1 MKRKMIALLM
11 FALMSLS
18 LLAGCAKDAD
28 TFTVGFDA
36 EFPPYG
42 YQNEQGEYV
51 GFDLDLAAEVCK
63 RQGWELVKKP
73 IDWNA
78 KDQELDTGSIDCIWN
93 GFTIQGR
100 EDLYTWTVPYVDNS
114 QVIVVKSDS
123 GIKSDADLAGK
134 NLVVQ
139 SDSSAQAA
147 LTGEDASDS
156 NKALVKSLKQLTEV
170 ADYNSAFMMLESG
183 AVDAI
188 ALDVG
193 VADYQLQQRQG
204 FQKLDL
210 ILAAEQYGVGFK
222 KGNTELRDTV
232 EKTLMEMVQDGTFTK
247 IAETW
252 GLSSAVCLGK

>member
-123 GIKSDADLAGK
+123 GIKSAADLAGK

-147 LTGEDASDS
+147 LTGEDAP
-156 NKALVKSLKQLTEV
+156 TPT
-170 ADYNSAFMMLESG
+170 
-183 AVDAI
+183 
-188 ALDVG
+188 
-193 VADYQLQQRQG
+193 R
-204 FQKLDL
+204 
-210 ILAAEQYGVGFK
+210 
-222 KGNTELRDTV
+222 R
-232 EKTLMEMVQDGTFTK
+232 
-247 IAETW
+247 W
-252 GLSSAVCLGK
+252 SSP